1 VPARFHFFAGKGG
14 VGKTT
19 CAAATAVAAASR
31 ARVLVVSTDPAHS
44 LGDAFATTRNERPL
58 RVPTP
63 RGALPARPVPAKP
76 WRLAL
81 GRARGSLHAVELDAD
96 AALARWIRERR
107 GSLRRIVGRG
117 TYLDDD
123 DIDALL
129 RLAFPGV
136 DELIGLIE
144 LQRLAAAGPW
154 DHIVVDTAP
163 TGHTLRL
170 LAMPATLSRIAVVL
184 DDMQAKHRFLAES
197 LGGRYHPD
205 AADTLVEEI
214 AAAGRD
220 LAALLRDRA
229 RMRVTWVLLPEALS
243 LAEARDGVAAL
254 DASGIHVDDVLVNRV
269 TPPPEGPCALCD
281 GRRAVEAD
289 ILRATRTELGDRE
302 PGRTPRLFRVAP
314 GLERE
319 PRGVAALRTLAGRIT
334 DLDSAGP
341 RAPRTHGRA
350 RRAAGAGPGDD
361 RWLSVIASP
370 GRALVLFAGKG
381 GVGKTTCAAAV
392 ALALA
397 AHPKPP
403 RVLLLSTDPA
413 HSLADVLDVEVG
425 DEPTTV
431 PGAPPA
437 LRAREIDAAA
447 LFAARRRRY
456 LETVDAVFDA
466 LRGGSRFDPTYDRV
480 VVEDLI
486 DLAPPGL
493 DELLGIL
500 TVTDALGL
508 DGGAPACDLAVVDT
522 APTGHALRLLAMP
535 EAALEWVHAFMT
547 ILLKYRSVM
556 GLGELGQDLV
566 SIARE
571 LRGLRALLADP
582 RRATIVA
589 VTRPAALPRLET
601 RRLLARLRALGVG
614 VSAVVV
620 NALTPPGC
628 ARCRRIAAAEMREVA
643 ALRREVA
650 SQASRGCAI
659 IQAPAVA
666 PPPRGPAALAAW
678 RRAWVTAKR

>member
-1 VPARFHFFAGKGG
+1 
-14 VGKTT
+14 
-19 CAAATAVAAASR
+19 
-31 ARVLVVSTDPAHS
+31 VLVVSTDPAHS
-44 LGDAFATTRNERPL
+44 LADAFTTTRHGR
-58 RVPTP
+58 P
-63 RGALPARPVPAKP
+63 RGAGRPSGVLPNRSLLARP
-76 WRLAL
+76 WRVAL

-107 GSLRRIVGRG
+107 ASLRRIVGRG

-170 LAMPATLSRIAVVL
+170 LAIPATLSRIAVVL
-184 DDMQAKHRFLAES
+184 DDMQAKHRFLSES
-197 LGGRYHPD
+197 LGGRYRPD

-214 AAAGRD
+214 AMAGRD

-243 LAEARDGVAAL
+243 LAEARDGVGAL

-269 TPPPEGPCALCD
+269 TPPPGEPCALCD
-281 GRRAVEAD
+281 GRRTSEAEV
-289 ILRATRTELGDRE
+289 LRAASKELGERE
-302 PGRTPRLFRVAP
+302 PGTTPRLFRVAP
-314 GLERE
+314 ALERE
-319 PRGVAALRTLAGRIT
+319 PRGVAALRALAVLIT
-334 DLDSAGP
+334 DLDSDDGP
-341 RAPRTHGRA
+341 TAPRTRRRG
-350 RRAAGAGPGDD
+350 RRAAGSRTPCGDD
-361 RWLSVIASP
+361 RWLSAIAPP

-392 ALALA
+392 ALVLA
-397 AHPKPP
+397 AQPKPP

-413 HSLADVLDVEVG
+413 HSLADVLDAEVG

-500 TVTDALGL
+500 TVTEALGL
-508 DGGAPACDLAVVDT
+508 EGGASACDVAVVDT

-556 GLGELGQDLV
+556 GLGEIGQDLIA
-566 SIARE
+566 IARE

-582 RRATIVA
+582 RRATIVV

-614 VSAVVV
+614 VSAVTV
-620 NALTPPGC
+620 NALTSPGC
-628 ARCRRIAAAEMREVA
+628 ARCRRVAASEMRVVA
-643 ALRREVA
+643 ALRRDVA